1 MKKLNLLLVLFML
14 IYVSFNAAQAADNYK
29 LHPWGDADS
38 DASSLVN
45 AGTFT
50 DAQTAQKAIYH
61 NEVPTSPWKFGS
73 YEFAT
78 QKFLIYT
85 DATANWDA
93 KGSQWGRLD
102 GYCPIVWE
110 GHSFVN
116 NADFSPVIFYVA
128 PADAIYK
135 VSAGFQYQSDRNQS
149 TAGSSLFQFKAK
161 DGLKVVDMNFGK
173 NYTDHTVL
181 NSDFYVNLHAGDTI
195 TFNQTCTL
203 WGDPYCAWTKLQ
215 VMGNDNGLAFT
226 AAEANLSGFYFDNY
240 LVKTDFSFLNAKIAD
255 SESLIAS
262 TEQNSIP
269 GTFPPF
275 QIAKFQPVI
284 DAAKNFVLNNP
295 NATQLEINA
304 QLATLTNAY
313 TVFLPTFIITVQP
326 NAANNYK
333 LFGYGVPDSDAQ
345 LLVNE
350 GTYSTAET
358 AQKAIVHNEVA
369 SPWKFGRYDFS
380 TQKFLIYSDE
390 TGKWDGSQWGSLND
404 DCPIVYDGH
413 TFVFTADFSP
423 AIFFVAPKA
432 GIYLVSTNFK
442 YQSTH
447 GSDTSGSDFFQFKSN
462 DGTPL
467 VDMNYGGS
475 YTQDNP
481 SVLADFFVNMHVG
494 DTIAFNQTATKW
506 GDPFCQWVNLQVSG
520 NENGVAYTTEMA
532 TGSEIYFNNYP
543 VIPNGINQTVNNTL
557 KIFNVEKGIRVI
569 TDKAALVSVYNVA
582 GIAVKKIIVNSD
594 EVISLSQGAYIVKSG
609 TTIRKVL
616 VK

>member
-1 MKKLNLLLVLFML
+1 MKKINFLLALFML
-14 IYVSFNAAQAADNYK
+14 ISVSFNTAQAADNNK

-38 DASSLVN
+38 DANSLVN
-45 AGTFT
+45 ALTFP

-61 NEVPTSPWKFGS
+61 NEVSTSPWKFGS

-93 KGSQWGRLD
+93 NNSQWGRFD
-102 GYCPIVWE
+102 GFCPIVWE

-128 PADAIYK
+128 PANAIYK
-135 VSAGFQYQSDRNQS
+135 VSASFQYQSDHNQA

-161 DGLKVVDMNFGK
+161 DGSTVVDMNFGK

-203 WGDPYCAWTKLQ
+203 WGDPFCQWTKLQ
-215 VMGNDNGLAFT
+215 VSGNDNGIEFT

-240 LVKTDFSFLNAKIAD
+240 VVATDFSFLNAKIAA
-255 SESLIAS
+255 SEALIVS
-262 TEQNSIP
+262 TEQNSIK
-269 GTFPPF
+269 GTYPPAE
-275 QIAKFQPVI
+275 IAKFQTVI
-284 DAAKNFVLNNP
+284 DGAKTFVLNQP
-295 NATQLEINA
+295 NATQLVINA
-304 QLATLTNAY
+304 QLATLTSAFTY
-313 TVFLPTFIITVQP
+313 FSTTFVITVQP
-326 NAANNYK
+326 DAANNYK
-333 LFGYGVPDSDAQ
+333 LFGTGDADSDAM
-345 LLVNE
+345 LLVKA
-350 GTYSTAET
+350 GTYGDAET
-358 AQKAIVHNEVA
+358 AQKAIFHNEVA
-369 SPWKFGRYDFS
+369 SPWKFGTYDFA

-390 TGKWDGSQWGSLND
+390 TANWNGSQWGSLNN
-404 DCPIVYDGH
+404 DCPIVWDGH
-413 TFVFTADFSP
+413 TFVFAADFSP
-423 AIFFVAPKA
+423 VIFFVAPKA

-462 DGTPL
+462 DGSS
-467 VDMNYGGS
+467 VMDMSFGGG
-475 YTQDNP
+475 YDQNNP
-481 SVLADFFVNMHVG
+481 TVLADFFVNLHEG
-494 DTIAFNQTATKW
+494 DTISFNQTATLW

-520 NENGVAYTTEMA
+520 NENGAAYTSEMA
-532 TGSEIYFNNYP
+532 TGSGIYFNNYP
-543 VIPNGINQTVNNTL
+543 VMPNGINKTADNTL

-569 TDKAALVSVYNVA
+569 TDKAALVSVYNIA
-582 GIAVKKIIVNSD
+582 GIAVKKSIVNSD